1 VIIMSLRRPFL
12 FISLLVGLATTP
24 VASWAQ
30 VTTLPSA
37 GGVVAAQTA
46 VDSRRPAA
54 AATIPGAASDLPLL
68 ALLGLGLLLTG
79 AGMVSSIRP
88 SRNRA

>member
-1 VIIMSLRRPFL
+1 MFRRRPFL
-12 FISLLVGLATTP
+12 FIALFASLAMGP
-24 VASWAQ
+24 VTSWAQ
-30 VTTLPSA
+30 VTTLPTAPQALGAGSA
-37 GGVVAAQTA
+37 THKDAET
-46 VDSRRPAA
+46 RRPAA
-54 AATIPGAASDLPLL
+54 KAPEAASDLPLL